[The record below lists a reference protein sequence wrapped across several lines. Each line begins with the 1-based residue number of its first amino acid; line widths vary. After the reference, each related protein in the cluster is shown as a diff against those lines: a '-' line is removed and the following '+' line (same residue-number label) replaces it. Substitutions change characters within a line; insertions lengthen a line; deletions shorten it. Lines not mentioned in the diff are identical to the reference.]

1 MTDMIGFIGV
11 GVIVAGPG
19 LAVADPARAL
29 GAIGEVLLVAFLYAV
44 APFIVATKLAR
55 VPSLGTITLSLFC
68 VGIAYLPVAVLTQHE
83 LPTVRS
89 TVSLA
94 ALGIL
99 CTAVAFLAFFALIGE
114 VGPARA
120 PLFTYINPVVA
131 IVLGVVVLGEDL
143 SSGLIIGFPVVL
155 LGCWLAATGG
165 RVRPRPL
172 RRADASALE

>member
-1 MTDMIGFIGV
+1 M
-11 GVIVAGPG
+11 
-19 LAVADPARAL
+19 
-29 GAIGEVLLVAFLYAV
+29 
-44 APFIVATKLAR
+44 
-55 VPSLGTITLSLFC
+55 
-68 VGIAYLPVAVLTQHE
+68 
-83 LPTVRS
+83 RS